1 MIRLRVFMQI
11 YIFMNTIAEMKVKQR
26 YVLFV
31 EQLKIFIIRNILNCK
46 EYFALAIC
54 YILGIVGIFAFLNFP

>member
-1 MIRLRVFMQI
+1 
-11 YIFMNTIAEMKVKQR
+11 MNTIAEMKVKQR
-26 YVLFV
+26 YVLLV
-31 EQLKIFIIRNILNCK
+31 EQLRIFIIRNILNCK